1 MEKKCPS
8 LMLRQGR
15 QDTERGDTGMA
26 KKLYRF
32 VPERKKNVFLN
43 NLIDFGG
50 NIGKAAAKS
59 GITRQTHYNWLRED
73 GYYASVYHDRIRPMC
88 VSVLE
93 DEAQRR
99 AMGYEEDV
107 YYKGAKVGTVTKYS
121 DKLMEILLKANA
133 PEKYRE
139 RIENKITGDEPSSY
153 DWDVGD
159 ERKLTKG

>member
-1 MEKKCPS
+1 
-8 LMLRQGR
+8 
-15 QDTERGDTGMA
+15 MA

-43 NLIDFGG
+43 NLIDAGG
-50 NIGKAAAKS
+50 NIGKAASKS
-59 GITRQTHYNWLRED
+59 GITRQTHYNWLHED
-73 GYYASVYHDRIRPMC
+73 AYYASVYNDKIKPMC

-107 YYKGAKVGTVTKYS
+107 YYKGEKVGTVTKYS
-121 DKLMEILLKANA
+121 DKLMEVLLKANA

-139 RIENKITGDEPSSY
+139 RVENKITSNEPASFGWDTGDAGMEGDEP
-153 DWDVGD
+153 
-159 ERKLTKG
+159 